1 MKLKNQ
7 LKIEQDRENKRR
19 KVSSSSSDQAGTGL
33 ESVTHQTSSSQ
44 VAGREEDVPG
54 VELPVHIVS
63 RDPGTGCIQ
72 IETEGERPQVMM
84 D

>member
-1 MKLKNQ
+1 MTSKLKK
-7 LKIEQDRENKRR
+7 KIEFDRENKRR
-19 KVSSSSSDQAGTGL
+19 KVSSSSSDQGGTGL
-33 ESVTHQTSSSQ
+33 ESVTHQTSSNQASS
-44 VAGREEDVPG
+44 REETVPG

-63 RDPGTGCIQ
+63 RDPSTGCIQ